1 MARQSTTRRR
11 LLGAGCATAA
21 VAAAGCLGPF
31 GSVGDG
37 AGETDGSGDR
47 SLRLS
52 LSPLED
58 SLRERYVI
66 DLADAR
72 PPDAEE
78 AFRTTLEGSTYTTQ
92 YRRPFFSTPDDP
104 TYVREEGTYRLLGSV
119 VVDEAVETRPV
130 LRLRDGTRI
139 DDGDAG
145 TDTAGTETADT
156 ETDAVAAEE
165 LPRSDQRAVEI
176 AHMAA
181 RARGNEGGVPWGLVR
196 RGGYVYRPEE
206 AVETSR
212 ILSDDGPDRVVYRET
227 EYEIEVA
234 EERFHEPV
242 YRATVEPVAT
252 SPERMEAILRAKF
265 VDARIARDALST
277 EETEV
282 LRSARGEG
290 YDETHPYSEA
300 FRSVLKTLHERAYLD
315 GNVEKDAFSDA
326 ERGSGTILYADE
338 YYEYRLRFTASSG
351 A

>member
-1 MARQSTTRRR
+1 MTEQSTTRRR
-11 LLGAGCATAA
+11 LLGAGCVTAA

-31 GSVGDG
+31 GSIGDG

-52 LSPLED
+52 LSPQD
-58 SLRERYVI
+58 DTLRERYVI
-66 DLADAR
+66 DVADAR

-78 AFRTTLEGSTYTTQ
+78 AFRTTLEGSAYTTQ
-92 YRRPFFSTPDDP
+92 YRKPFFSTPDDP
-104 TYVREEGTYRLLGSV
+104 TYVREEGTYYLLGSV

-145 TDTAGTETADT
+145 TDTADT
-156 ETDAVAAEE
+156 ETDTVAAEE
-165 LPRSDQRAVEI
+165 LPQSDQRAVQI

-181 RARGNEGGVPWGLVR
+181 RARGNEGGVPWGLVQ

-212 ILSDDGPDRVVYRET
+212 ILSDEGPDRVVYRET
-227 EYEIEVA
+227 EYAVEVT

-242 YRATVEPVAT
+242 YRATVEAVAT

-277 EETEV
+277 DESEV
-282 LRSARGEG
+282 LRSARGDG

-300 FRSVLKTLHERAYLD
+300 FRSVLTALHERVYLD

-326 ERGSGTILYADE
+326 EHGSGTILYGDE
-338 YYEYRLRFTASSG
+338 YHEYRLRFTSSSG